1 MNPSALRMVA
11 ILLHLATL
19 TACAHTAQT
28 AAPQATPMSPIR
40 VGGDRD
46 AHGCLPS
53 GGYVWCAQ
61 ERACRRPW
69 ALAKERGFDLND
81 DGFARH
87 CGKP

>member
-1 MNPSALRMVA
+1 MVA

-28 AAPQATPMSPIR
+28 AAPQATPMSPRSPIR

-69 ALAKERGFDLND
+69 ELAKERGFDLNQ